1 MMFSKNAG
9 HGRFEVLKP
18 GAKYKRV
25 LLSVC
30 ASNDD
35 EQFDSEFDRTLQFFF
50 TMKFLH
56 VPVSF
61 LCSLLFSIWV
71 MISAS
76 GFEI

>member
-1 MMFSKNAG
+1 VNPNLLLATSISHSMMFSKNAA
-9 HGRFEVLKP
+9 HGGFEILKP

-30 ASNDD
+30 TSNNDG
-35 EQFDSEFDRTLQFFF
+35 QFDSEFDQTLQFFF

-61 LCSLLFSIWV
+61 
-71 MISAS
+71 
-76 GFEI
+76 